1 MTKRHMGAYLCALLL
16 FGTLGLFVRQAHVA
30 GDVLA
35 FLRTLIGAAFLGVLL
50 LLQRHRIQKIGGRQ
64 LLYVLLSAAFLGF
77 NWVFLFEAYV
87 AATISIATVIYYTAP
102 LLALLAAVFLFHESV
117 TLRIVLGIVLTMG
130 GLLCITQVTGTAVQ
144 LKGILFAA
152 AAALCYAGVLL
163 TNRFLHDIDGLYF
176 TFLQLL
182 CSAGILFVYLLL
194 EGRIQLIPELPAAS
208 WPWIMCIAV
217 VHTGVA
223 YALYFT
229 SLHHLTSSQA
239 AVGSYLDPC
248 IALLLSIF
256 LLREPS
262 TLMQGIGIAARVGGI
277 IISDSP
283 A

>member
-152 AAALCYAGVLL
+152 AAALCSAGVLL

-208 WPWIMCIAV
+208 WPWIICIAV

-262 TLMQGIGIAARVGGI
+262 TLMQGIGIAAIVGGI

>member
-1 MTKRHMGAYLCALLL
+1 MTKRHMGAYLCAMLL

-144 LKGILFAA
+144 LKGLLFAA
-152 AAALCYAGVLL
+152 AAALC
-163 TNRFLHDIDGLYF
+163 
-176 TFLQLL
+176 
-182 CSAGILFVYLLL
+182 
-194 EGRIQLIPELPAAS
+194 
-208 WPWIMCIAV
+208 
-217 VHTGVA
+217 
-223 YALYFT
+223 
-229 SLHHLTSSQA
+229 
-239 AVGSYLDPC
+239 
-248 IALLLSIF
+248 
-256 LLREPS
+256 
-262 TLMQGIGIAARVGGI
+262 
-277 IISDSP
+277 
-283 A
+283 

>member
-1 MTKRHMGAYLCALLL
+1 MTKRHMGAYLCAMLL

-77 NWVFLFEAYV
+77 NWVFLFEAYA

-144 LKGILFAA
+144 LKKILFAA

-163 TNRFLHDIDGLYF
+163 TNQFLHDIDGLYF

-194 EGRIQLIPELPAAS
+194 EGRIHLIPELPAAS

-262 TLMQGIGIAARVGGI
+262 TLMQGIGIAAIVGGI
-277 IISDSP
+277 IISDSS

>member
-1 MTKRHMGAYLCALLL
+1 MTKRHMGAYLCAMLL

-194 EGRIQLIPELPAAS
+194 EGRIHLIPELPAAS

-262 TLMQGIGIAARVGGI
+262 TLMQGIGIAAIVGGI

>member
-1 MTKRHMGAYLCALLL
+1 MPCCYLAHWVCLYGRRMSQVMCWP
-16 FGTLGLFVRQAHVA
+16 FCVRSSVPR
-30 GDVLA
+30 
-35 FLRTLIGAAFLGVLL
+35 F
-50 LLQRHRIQKIGGRQ
+50 
-64 LLYVLLSAAFLGF
+64 
-77 NWVFLFEAYV
+77 WVFFFCFKDIAYRKSV
-87 AATISIATVIYYTAP
+87 YYTAP

-262 TLMQGIGIAARVGGI
+262 TLMQGIGIAAIVGGI

>member
-35 FLRTLIGAAFLGVLL
+35 FLRTLVGAAFLGVLL
-50 LLQRHRIQKIGGRQ
+50 LFQRHRIQKIGGRQ

-77 NWVFLFEAYV
+77 NWVFLFEAYA

-182 CSAGILFVYLLL
+182 CSAGILFVYLQL

-223 YALYFT
+223 YMLYFT

-262 TLMQGIGIAARVGGI
+262 TLMQGIGIAAIVGGI

>member
-1 MTKRHMGAYLCALLL
+1 M
-16 FGTLGLFVRQAHVA
+16 
-30 GDVLA
+30 
-35 FLRTLIGAAFLGVLL
+35 
-50 LLQRHRIQKIGGRQ
+50 
-64 LLYVLLSAAFLGF
+64 
-77 NWVFLFEAYV
+77 
-87 AATISIATVIYYTAP
+87 
-102 LLALLAAVFLFHESV
+102 
-117 TLRIVLGIVLTMG
+117 
-130 GLLCITQVTGTAVQ
+130 CITQVTGTAVQ

-182 CSAGILFVYLLL
+182 CSAGILFVYLQL

-223 YALYFT
+223 YMLYFT

-256 LLREPS
+256 LLCEPS
-262 TLMQGIGIAARVGGI
+262 TLMQGIGIAAIVGGI
-277 IISDSP
+277 IISDSS

>member
-1 MTKRHMGAYLCALLL
+1 MGAYLYAMLL

-35 FLRTLIGAAFLGVLL
+35 FLRTLVGAAFLGVLL
-50 LLQRHRIQKIGGRQ
+50 LFQRHRIQKIGGRQ

-77 NWVFLFEAYV
+77 NWVFLFEAYA

-163 TNRFLHDIDGLYF
+163 TNQFLHDIDGLYF

-194 EGRIQLIPELPAAS
+194 EGRIHLIPELPAAS

-262 TLMQGIGIAARVGGI
+262 TLMQGIGIAAIVGGI
-277 IISDSP
+277 IISDSS

>member
-1 MTKRHMGAYLCALLL
+1 MGAYLCALRL

-144 LKGILFAA
+144 IKGILFAA

-262 TLMQGIGIAARVGGI
+262 TLMQGIGIAAIVGGI

>member
-64 LLYVLLSAAFLGF
+64 LLYVLLSAALLGF

-262 TLMQGIGIAARVGGI
+262 TLMQGIGIAAIVGGI

>member
-16 FGTLGLFVRQAHVA
+16 FGTQGLFVRQAHVA

-262 TLMQGIGIAARVGGI
+262 TLMQGIGIAAIVGGI

>member
-1 MTKRHMGAYLCALLL
+1 MGAYLYAMLL

-35 FLRTLIGAAFLGVLL
+35 FLRTLVGAAFLGVLL
-50 LLQRHRIQKIGGRQ
+50 LFQRHRIQKIGGRQ

-77 NWVFLFEAYV
+77 NWVFLFEAYA

-262 TLMQGIGIAARVGGI
+262 TLMQGIGIAAIVGGI
-277 IISDSP
+277 IISDSS

>member
-1 MTKRHMGAYLCALLL
+1 MTKRHMGAYLCAMLL
-16 FGTLGLFVRQAHVA
+16 FGTLGLFVRQEHVA

-50 LLQRHRIQKIGGRQ
+50 LFQRHRIQKIGGRQ

-77 NWVFLFEAYV
+77 NWVFLFEAYA

-102 LLALLAAVFLFHESV
+102 LLALLAAVFLLHESV

-194 EGRIQLIPELPAAS
+194 EGRIHLIPELPAAS

-223 YALYFT
+223 YMLYFT

-262 TLMQGIGIAARVGGI
+262 TLMQGIGIAAIVGGI

>member
-102 LLALLAAVFLFHESV
+102 LLALLAAVFLFHECV

-144 LKGILFAA
+144 IKGILFAA

-262 TLMQGIGIAARVGGI
+262 TLMQGIGIAAIVGGI

>member
-1 MTKRHMGAYLCALLL
+1 MGAYLCAMLL

-64 LLYVLLSAAFLGF
+64 LLYVLLSAAFLGV
-77 NWVFLFEAYV
+77 NWVFLFEAYA

-163 TNRFLHDIDGLYF
+163 TNQFLHDIDGLYF

-194 EGRIQLIPELPAAS
+194 EGRIHLIPELPAAS

-262 TLMQGIGIAARVGGI
+262 TLMQGIGIAAIVGGI
-277 IISDSP
+277 IISDSS

>member
-1 MTKRHMGAYLCALLL
+1 MLCCYLAH
-16 FGTLGLFVRQAHVA
+16 LGLFVRQAHVA

-262 TLMQGIGIAARVGGI
+262 TLMQGIGIAAIVGGI
-277 IISDSP
+277 IISDSS

>member
-1 MTKRHMGAYLCALLL
+1 MTKRHMGAYLYAMLL

-50 LLQRHRIQKIGGRQ
+50 LFQRHRVQKIGGRQ

-77 NWVFLFEAYV
+77 NWVFLFEAYA

-182 CSAGILFVYLLL
+182 CSAGILFVYLQL

-262 TLMQGIGIAARVGGI
+262 TLMQGIGIAAIVGGI
-277 IISDSP
+277 IISDSS

>member
-1 MTKRHMGAYLCALLL
+1 MTKRHMGAYLCAMLL

-163 TNRFLHDIDGLYF
+163 TNQFLHDIDGLYF

-194 EGRIQLIPELPAAS
+194 EGRINLIPELPSAS

-262 TLMQGIGIAARVGGI
+262 TLMQGIGIAAIVGGI
-277 IISDSP
+277 IISDSS

>member
-1 MTKRHMGAYLCALLL
+1 MHNAGNGHCCAA
-16 FGTLGLFVRQAHVA
+16 Q
-30 GDVLA
+30 
-35 FLRTLIGAAFLGVLL
+35 
-50 LLQRHRIQKIGGRQ
+50 
-64 LLYVLLSAAFLGF
+64 
-77 NWVFLFEAYV
+77 
-87 AATISIATVIYYTAP
+87 
-102 LLALLAAVFLFHESV
+102 
-117 TLRIVLGIVLTMG
+117 
-130 GLLCITQVTGTAVQ
+130 
-144 LKGILFAA
+144 GILFAA

-208 WPWIMCIAV
+208 WPWIMRIAV

-262 TLMQGIGIAARVGGI
+262 TLMQGIGIAAIVGGI

>member
-1 MTKRHMGAYLCALLL
+1 MTKRHMGAYLCAMLL

-50 LLQRHRIQKIGGRQ
+50 LFQRHRIQKIGGRQ

-77 NWVFLFEAYV
+77 NWVFLFEAYA

-182 CSAGILFVYLLL
+182 CSAGILFVYLQL

-223 YALYFT
+223 YMLYFT

-262 TLMQGIGIAARVGGI
+262 TLMQGIGIAAIVGGI

>member
-223 YALYFT
+223 YMLYFT

-262 TLMQGIGIAARVGGI
+262 TLMQGIGIAAIVGGI

>member
-117 TLRIVLGIVLTMG
+117 TLRIVSGIVLTMG

-262 TLMQGIGIAARVGGI
+262 TLMQGIGIAAIVGGI

>member
-1 MTKRHMGAYLCALLL
+1 MTKRPMAAYLCAMLL
-16 FGTLGLFVRQAHVA
+16 FGTLGLFVRQANA
-30 GDVLA
+30 ESDVLA
-35 FLRTLIGAAFLGVLL
+35 FLRTLIGAVFLGGLL
-50 LLQRHRIQKIGGRQ
+50 LLQRKRIQKIGGRQ

-77 NWVFLFEAYV
+77 NWVFLFEAY
-87 AATISIATVIYYTAP
+87 AATTISIATVIYYTAP
-102 LLALLAAVFLFHESV
+102 VLALLAAVFLFHEPV
-117 TLRIVLGIVLTMG
+117 HCRTALGIVLTMG
-130 GLLCITQVTGTAVQ
+130 GLLCITRVTGDAVQ

-163 TNRFLHDIDGLYF
+163 TNRFLHNIDGLYF

-194 EGRIQLIPELPAAS
+194 EGRIHLIPELPAAS

-262 TLMQGIGIAARVGGI
+262 TLMQGIGIAAIVGGI
-277 IISDSP
+277 IISDSS

>member
-1 MTKRHMGAYLCALLL
+1 MTKRHMGAYLCAMLL

-77 NWVFLFEAYV
+77 NWVFLFEVYA

-163 TNRFLHDIDGLYF
+163 INQFLHDIDGLYF

-194 EGRIQLIPELPAAS
+194 EGRIHLIPELPAAS

-262 TLMQGIGIAARVGGI
+262 TLMQGIGIAAIVGGI
-277 IISDSP
+277 IISDSS

>member
-1 MTKRHMGAYLCALLL
+1 MTKRHMGAYLCAMLL

-77 NWVFLFEAYV
+77 NWVFLFEAYA
-87 AATISIATVIYYTAP
+87 AATISFATVIYYTAP

-194 EGRIQLIPELPAAS
+194 EGRIHLIPELPAAS

-262 TLMQGIGIAARVGGI
+262 TLMQGIGIAAIVGGI
-277 IISDSP
+277 IISDSS

>member
-1 MTKRHMGAYLCALLL
+1 MTKRHMGAYLCAMLL

-50 LLQRHRIQKIGGRQ
+50 LFQRHRIQKIGGRQ

-77 NWVFLFEAYV
+77 NWVFLFEAYA

-182 CSAGILFVYLLL
+182 CFRQPHGPGSCVSPWCIPESPMRFILLHCIILPARRQPL
-194 EGRIQLIPELPAAS
+194 AATLIP
-208 WPWIMCIAV
+208 V
-217 VHTGVA
+217 
-223 YALYFT
+223 
-229 SLHHLTSSQA
+229 
-239 AVGSYLDPC
+239 
-248 IALLLSIF
+248 
-256 LLREPS
+256 
-262 TLMQGIGIAARVGGI
+262 
-277 IISDSP
+277 
-283 A
+283 

>member
-50 LLQRHRIQKIGGRQ
+50 LLQRHHIQKIGGRQ

-163 TNRFLHDIDGLYF
+163 TKRFLHDIDGLYF

-262 TLMQGIGIAARVGGI
+262 TLMQGIGIAAIVGGI

>member
-1 MTKRHMGAYLCALLL
+1 MGAYLCAMLL

-77 NWVFLFEAYV
+77 NWVFLFEAYA

-163 TNRFLHDIDGLYF
+163 TNQFLHDIDGLYF

-194 EGRIQLIPELPAAS
+194 EGRIHLIPELPAAS

-262 TLMQGIGIAARVGGI
+262 TLMQGI
-277 IISDSP
+277 
-283 A
+283 

>member
-163 TNRFLHDIDGLYF
+163 TNQFLHDIDGLYF

-194 EGRIQLIPELPAAS
+194 EGRIHLIPELPAAS

-262 TLMQGIGIAARVGGI
+262 TLMQGIGIAAIVGGI
-277 IISDSP
+277 IISDSS

>member
-262 TLMQGIGIAARVGGI
+262 TLMQGIGIAVIVGGI

>member
-194 EGRIQLIPELPAAS
+194 EGRIHLIPELPAAS

-262 TLMQGIGIAARVGGI
+262 TLMHGIGIAAIVGGI
-277 IISDSP
+277 IISDSS

>member
-1 MTKRHMGAYLCALLL
+1 MTKRHMGAYLCAMLL

-35 FLRTLIGAAFLGVLL
+35 FLRTLIGAAFLG
-50 LLQRHRIQKIGGRQ
+50 
-64 LLYVLLSAAFLGF
+64 F
-77 NWVFLFEAYV
+77 NWVFLFEAYA

-194 EGRIQLIPELPAAS
+194 EGCIQLIPELPAAS

-262 TLMQGIGIAARVGGI
+262 TLMQGIGIAAIVGGI

>member
-1 MTKRHMGAYLCALLL
+1 MTKRHMGAYLCAMLL

-163 TNRFLHDIDGLYF
+163 TNQFLHDIDGLYF

-194 EGRIQLIPELPAAS
+194 EGRIHLIPELPAAS

-262 TLMQGIGIAARVGGI
+262 TLMQGIGIAAIVGGI
-277 IISDSP
+277 IISDSS